1 MQIIGRGTETY
12 LYLSGLSTLKDIPLY
27 EGIVL
32 APVTSEFHFEN
43 VENVLKLLKSD
54 ADFAVVMLSG
64 RTIKSQLHI
73 RASDGL
79 QLTIMAWN
87 ALWDCIL
94 LGAILH
100 CEIMGNIQCDKPF
113 EELADA
119 ASFNVTNHHFR
130 AVSSEPY
137 QLTDDDEKWIGAHYA
152 KARKLIDNDAFRT
165 AVHAMA
171 SYKWHSMPR
180 VQLAILWSGIEA
192 LFEVRWN
199 IRSRLSLAVANYLA
213 GGDSEKEKE
222 IIDNVKKLYNSRCE
236 AVHGSKIK
244 GDVNNLVAKSA
255 HLLNLIIRRC
265 SEYGTLPDTE

>member
-1 MQIIGRGTETY
+1 MQIIGQGTETY
-12 LYLSGLSTLKDIPLY
+12 LYLSGLSTLKEIPLY

-32 APVTSEFHFEN
+32 APVTSEFHFKN
-43 VENVLKLLKSD
+43 VENALKMLKSE

-73 RASDGL
+73 RASDAK
-79 QLTIMAWN
+79 QLAIMAWN
-87 ALWDCIL
+87 AGWDSIL
-94 LGAILH
+94 LGAIFH
-100 CEIMGNIQCDKPF
+100 CEVMDNIQCDKPF

-119 ASFNVTNHHFR
+119 TFFNVTNHHFR
-130 AVSSEPY
+130 AVFSKPY